1 MSIHTITDIKRK
13 DANKCQVL
21 GFNKKGQQLL
31 KQNKDQPIYTRFGDL
46 PDFLKEIEIKSK
58 ALYNSVL
65 TTPLKESEIIRYA
78 G

>member
-1 MSIHTITDIKRK
+1 MFFKKSTQTNASFYGVK
-13 DANKCQVL
+13 VL